1 MSSKTNSDLIQ
12 RKLNKKFTFFTI
24 FAVQID
30 FTKKPSV
37 IKPKLISKFFLL
49 LTILF
54 STTFSSAQTLLQAG
68 DISFSGYITADDNN
82 VTQDDVI
89 SFVLLKDIDVNT
101 VINFTDFGW
110 TDANTFQTPEACG
123 ASTGALSDGIIQWQ
137 STTVLYCGT
146 QISINCRK
154 ALTANLGTVTAIQG
168 TFNNSN
174 VYVNLNGNGDQVFA
188 YQGTLTAPE
197 FLAAISINRTWDLVL
212 DSCELT
218 SFKSTLPAT
227 LSTLGLALS
236 TGANNAQYN
245 CSITTG
251 DTLSLL
257 TALTDGLNW
266 NLDTTSLPPVP
277 SNFQLPVPCTFS
289 GCALPVPQITQQPI
303 SVNVCELSTIQ
314 FSVLATNATFYQWQ
328 RNIGGTWFN
337 VLDTV
342 PFSGSIT
349 DTLHITGAPFILN
362 ASEYRCVVSGQAPPQ
377 AISNSATVSL
387 IRLPAITAQTPAR
400 AICEGLN
407 VSFSVST
414 VGAGLTFQWQYDN
427 GSGWINLTN
436 TPPYTN
442 TTGSALQ
449 IAATPYSLH
458 LTNYRCIVTGTCAP
472 PAISNSVYVFVD
484 RLPTITIEPV
494 SDSIC
499 VGNSTS
505 FFINAFGSAI
515 SYRWQ
520 VNNGAGY
527 TNVPNALPYTG
538 FNNDTLTVI
547 NPSIALTN
555 NKYRCIV
562 TGVCA
567 PPDTSLEAT
576 LQIGHTPSL
585 PVFNSGNTNVC
596 QNSIEV
602 FTVNPVD
609 GLSAYTWNFTGADGI
624 LSSSGD
630 TSATLTLGVAATS
643 GNITVQANNLCGT
656 GVINTQFITVN
667 SSYSILDSLRIC
679 PGDSAFI
686 HSIWQTVPGDYSNV
700 YSTLDGCDSSYTT
713 RLQFS
718 PVYDEQLVV
727 SICLGDSLFVEG
739 AWQTLAGLYTDS
751 LISAQGCD
759 SIVNTTLDYFA
770 AAYDSIATNIC
781 SGDSLFVGG
790 TWQLAAGTYLDILT
804 SANGCDSLLYTT
816 LDYYAGAFDSL
827 DVSICQGDSLF
838 LAGAWQYADGDFIDL
853 ATSSNGCDSSIYTHL
868 IVHPLPLVTLTLDT
882 TVCINW
888 SFIDLFGENP
898 SGGFWSGLGV
908 NGSQFEPSSL
918 PPGSYEVTYM
928 YVDSNFCLASAS
940 DTIIVDL
947 CTGLQEIDG
956 VVISIYPNPA
966 SEYLNVQFA
975 SANATT
981 SFNIIDTKGQSLK
994 KGTWDQQNLAIPVQH
1009 LANGI
1014 YFIQIIHQGKISTS
1028 KFTVQ
1033 H

>member
-1 MSSKTNSDLIQ
+1 LSSKVKCDFIQ
-12 RKLNKKFTFFTI
+12 RKLNKKDIVFTI
-24 FAVQID
+24 FAVQLN

-54 STTFSSAQTLLQAG
+54 STTFSSAQTLLQVG

-89 SFVLLKDIDVNT
+89 SFVLLKDIDANT

-110 TDANTFQTPEACG
+110 TDANTFQTPNPCG
-123 ASTGALSDGIIQWQ
+123 VSTGALSDGIIQWQ

-146 QISINCRK
+146 QVTINCRK

-174 VYVNLNGNGDQVFA
+174 VYVSLNGNGDQVFA
-188 YQGTLTAPE
+188 YQGTVSAPE
-197 FLAAISINRTWDLVL
+197 FIAAISINRAWDVVL

-218 SFKSTLPAT
+218 SIKSTLPAT
-227 LSTLGLALS
+227 LSTLGLALT

-257 TALTDGLNW
+257 TALIDGLNW

-314 FSVLATNATFYQWQ
+314 LSVVANNATSYQWQ
-328 RNIGGTWFN
+328 RNISGTWYD

-342 PFSGSIT
+342 PFSGSTT

-362 ASEYRCVVSGQAPPQ
+362 ASVYRCVVSGQAPPQ
-377 AISNSATVSL
+377 AISNSATVTL

-400 AICEGLN
+400 AICEGIN

-427 GSGWINLTN
+427 GSGWFNLTN
-436 TPPYTN
+436 TPPYSN
-442 TTGSALQ
+442 TTGSALL
-449 IAATPYSLH
+449 ITATPYSLH

-472 PAISNSVYVFVD
+472 PDTSTSVYVWVD
-484 RLPTITIEPV
+484 RAPTITLEPV

-499 VGNSTS
+499 VGSSTS
-505 FFINAFGSAI
+505 FAINAFGSAI
-515 SYRWQ
+515 SFRWQ
-520 VNNGAGY
+520 VNNGSGY
-527 TNVPNALPYTG
+527 TNVPNTPPYTG
-538 FNNDTLTVI
+538 FNNDTLTI
-547 NPSIALTN
+547 TNPSIALTN
-555 NKYRCIV
+555 NLYRCIV

-576 LQIGHTPSL
+576 LQIGDTPSL
-585 PVFNSGNTNVC
+585 PVFNSGNTTVC

-609 GLSAYTWNFTGADGI
+609 GLSTYTWNFTGTDG
-624 LSSSGD
+624 LLTSSGD
-630 TSATLTLGVAATS
+630 TSATLNLSATATS
-643 GNITVQANNLCGT
+643 GNITVQASNQCGT
-656 GVINTQFITVN
+656 GPLATQAITVN
-667 SSYSILDSLRIC
+667 SSYQFLDSVSIC
-679 PGDSAFI
+679 PGDSVLI
-686 HSIWQTVPGDYSNV
+686 DSVWQTTPGDYIDAYTSV
-700 YSTLDGCDSSYTT
+700 GGCDSSYTT
-713 RLQFS
+713 RLQFYT
-718 PVYDEQLVV
+718 VYNEQQTVTL
-727 SICLGDSLFVEG
+727 CMGDSIFYGG
-739 AWQTLAGLYTDS
+739 AWQTLAGVYTDTLVS
-751 LISAQGCD
+751 VQGCD
-759 SIVNTTLDYFA
+759 SLVNTTLDFYA
-770 AAYDSIATNIC
+770 AAYDSITTNIC
-781 SGDSLFVGG
+781 TGDSLFVGG
-790 TWQLAAGTYLDILT
+790 AWQLAAGTYLDSLT
-804 SANGCDSLLYTT
+804 STNGCDSLLYTT
-816 LDYYAGAFDSL
+816 LDYFAEAFDSV

-838 LAGAWQYADGDFIDL
+838 LAGSWQYANGDFVDL
-853 ATSSNGCDSSIYTHL
+853 TTSSNGCDSTIYTHL

-928 YVDSNFCLASAS
+928 YVDSNLCLASAS
-940 DTIIVDL
+940 DTITIDL

-966 SEYLNVQFA
+966 SDYLNVQFA

-981 SFNIIDTKGQSLK
+981 SFNIIDTKGSSLK
-994 KGTWDQQNLAIPVQH
+994 KGLLDQQNLSIPVQH

-1028 KFTVQ
+1028 KFTIQ

>member
-1 MSSKTNSDLIQ
+1 M
-12 RKLNKKFTFFTI
+12 
-24 FAVQID
+24 
-30 FTKKPSV
+30 
-37 IKPKLISKFFLL
+37 IKPNLFLKLFLL
-49 LTILF
+49 FATLF

-110 TDANTFQTPEACG
+110 TDDNTFQTPNACG
-123 ASTGALSDGIIQWQ
+123 ANTGALSDGIIQWQ

-146 QISINCRK
+146 QVTINCRK

-174 VYVNLNGNGDQVFA
+174 VYVSLNGNGDQVFA
-188 YQGTLTAPE
+188 YQGTISAPE
-197 FLAAISINRTWDLVL
+197 FIAAISINRTWDVVL

-218 SFKSTLPAT
+218 SIKSTLPAT

-303 SVNVCELSTIQ
+303 SVNVCELSNIQ
-314 FSVLATNATFYQWQ
+314 LSVVATNATSYQWQ
-328 RNIGGTWFN
+328 RNISGTWYN

-349 DTLHITGAPFILN
+349 DTLHITAAPFILN
-362 ASEYRCVVSGQAPPQ
+362 ASVYRCVVSGQAPPQ

-387 IRLPAITAQTPAR
+387 IRLPGITAQTPAR

-436 TPPYTN
+436 TPPYSN
-442 TTGSALQ
+442 TTGSALL
-449 IAATPYSLH
+449 ISATPYSLH

-472 PAISNSVYVFVD
+472 PAISNSVYVWVD
-484 RLPTITIEPV
+484 RAPNITLEPV

-505 FFINAFGSAI
+505 FAINAYGSAI

-520 VNNGAGY
+520 VNNGSGY

-538 FNNDTLTVI
+538 FNNDTLTI
-547 NPSIALTN
+547 TNPSIALTN

-576 LQIGHTPSL
+576 LQIGNTPSL
-585 PVFNSGNTNVC
+585 PVFNSGNTTVC
-596 QNSIEV
+596 QNNIEV
-602 FTVNPVD
+602 YTVTPVD
-609 GLSAYTWNFTGADGI
+609 GMSTYTWNFTGIDGI
-624 LSSSGD
+624 LTSSGD
-630 TSATLTLGVAATS
+630 TSATLTLGAAATS
-643 GNITVQANNLCGT
+643 GNITVQASNQCGT
-656 GVINTQFITVN
+656 GPTNTQAITVN
-667 SSYSILDSLRIC
+667 PSYQFLDSVSIC
-679 PGDSAFI
+679 PGDSALI
-686 HSIWQTVPGDYSNV
+686 DSNWQTVPGDYSNV
-700 YSTLDGCDSSYTT
+700 YSTIDGCDSSYTT
-713 RLQFS
+713 RLQFY

-727 SICLGDSLFVEG
+727 SICFGDSLFVEG

-759 SIVNTTLDYFA
+759 SIVHTTLDYFA
-770 AAYDSIATNIC
+770 AAYDSIITNIC

-816 LDYYAGAFDSL
+816 LDYYAEAFDSVE
-827 DVSICQGDSLF
+827 VSICQGDSLF

-853 ATSSNGCDSSIYTHL
+853 STSSNGCDSTIYTHL
-868 IVHPLPLVTLTLDT
+868 NVHPLPLVTLTLDT

-918 PPGSYEVTYM
+918 PPGIYEVTYM

-940 DTIIVDL
+940 DSIIIDL

-966 SEYLNVQFA
+966 SEFLNVQFA
-975 SANATT
+975 SANAST
-981 SFNIIDTKGQSLK
+981 SFNIIDTKGQSLN

-1028 KFTVQ
+1028 KFTIQ